1 MRWAP
6 FFLLALTLPLPA
18 LVACTPRPAAS
29 APRQYEARGTI
40 RSFGPERL
48 FANIAH
54 DAIEGYM
61 GAMTMSFEA
70 GEPGQLA
77 PFREGQR
84 VAFSF
89 TDDDGRRVL
98 RSIRPEPASP

>member
-6 FFLLALTLPLPA
+6 ALVLALTLPLPVI
-18 LVACTPRPAAS
+18 VACAPRPAVS
-29 APRQYEARGTI
+29 APRAYEARGTI
-40 RSFGPERL
+40 RSFGPDRL

-54 DAIEGYM
+54 EAIEGYM

-70 GEPGQLA
+70 GEAGQLA

-84 VAFSF
+84 VVFAF
-89 TDDDGRRVL
+89 TDDEGRRVL
-98 RSIRPEPASP
+98 RSIRPEP